1 MATMSADQIR
11 AALSCGRQG
20 CECARSGVKT
30 HCPGPSH
37 HNGDR
42 HPSLGVSE
50 KDGKVLVKCYG
61 GCDQAAVVTALQ
73 ERDLWPRSN
82 DQAPVRGSEPT
93 RIVATYDYHQA
104 DGGLSFQVVRL
115 LPKDFRQRRPTKTGG
130 WEWKAGDR
138 SLLYHLPE
146 LLAADD
152 DRIVLLLEGEKDV
165 DRARSLGL
173 LATTAAGGAAK
184 WSDGNSTWLAGR
196 RVAVIGDNDAAGQ
209 KDVAR
214 KLASLAGV
222 AARVAE
228 VKLAGLPAGGD
239 LSDWFDAGGT
249 PEQLTE
255 LAEAALASAG
265 AMPETRPIPPP
276 ALAAFPSDVLP
287 AAMHGLVT
295 SGSRAMLVPAEFIGV
310 PLLVLAGAVIGNSWE
325 IELKGGWREGPNLYA
340 AIVGD
345 PGAKKTPALKLALRA
360 IHQIQER
367 LHGEYRAAKA
377 GYDEEYALWERTPK
391 KERGAPPETPRFA
404 HVWTS
409 DSTTEAL
416 AEMLSNAKGLV
427 LFRDE
432 LVGWVKSMDAYR
444 SGGKG
449 ADRQHYLSMWS
460 RSPIKIDRKSS
471 PAPII
476 VARPCLSV
484 VGGIQPDVLPD
495 LVENAS
501 RDDGFIDRLLFAYPD
516 IGADRWTDAG
526 VDEAAQAA
534 VERLFSDLYD
544 LAGAEMPSGDVVP
557 RVAHL
562 GPEARA
568 LWRDWYDA
576 NAEEHRDEHL
586 PSSLKGT
593 WAKLPSQLARLTL
606 ILHIGHAV
614 GAGLPVG
621 AVVEERTLA
630 QACTLIEYFKEH
642 ARAALGELKTSRPQL
657 EERVLRGL
665 REHGPSLTGTLHRD
679 VLHSSVKA
687 DRLKATLERLL
698 EDGLV
703 AVKDAPTTGKGG
715 RPGRIWEAVEE
726 AEPSKL
732 VGRKA
737 WGGGRAASFKTQG
750 IG

>member
-1 MATMSADQIR
+1 MSADRIR
-11 AALSCGRQG
+11 AALACGRQG
-20 CECARSGVKT
+20 CECAASGVKT

-37 HNGDR
+37 GNGDR

-61 GCDQAAVVTALQ
+61 GCDQGDVVAELQ
-73 ERDLWPRSN
+73 SRDLWPRKS
-82 DQAPVRGSEPT
+82 DAPRTAEPT
-93 RIVATYDYHQA
+93 RIVATYDYRQA
-104 DGGLSFQVVRL
+104 DGGLNFQVVRL
-115 LPKDFRQRRPTKTGG
+115 LPKDFRQRRPTKAGG

-138 SLLYHLPE
+138 ALIYRLPE
-146 LLAADD
+146 LLAAPDD
-152 DRIVLLLEGEKDV
+152 AIVYLVEGEKDA
-165 DRARSLGL
+165 DRLHGLGL
-173 LATTAAGGAAK
+173 VATTAAGGAAK
-184 WSDGNSTWLAGR
+184 WSDGNAAWLAGR
-196 RVAVIGDNDAAGQ
+196 RVVVVGDNDAAGE

-214 KLASLAGV
+214 KLATLSGV
-222 AARVAE
+222 AARVAV
-228 VKLAGLPAGGD
+228 VKLEGLPPGGD
-239 LSDWFDAGGT
+239 VSDWLDSGGVK
-249 PEQLTE
+249 E
-255 LAEAALASAG
+255 LLVARAEAALLAAPD
-265 AMPETRPIPPP
+265 AAEPRTIPPP
-276 ALAAFPSDVLP
+276 ALSPFPTAVLP
-287 AAMHGLVT
+287 ACMRALVSSGAT
-295 SGSRAMLVPAEFIGV
+295 SMLVPDEFIGV

-367 LHGEYRAAKA
+367 LHAEYRAAKA

-391 KERGAPPETPRFA
+391 KERGAPPEQPRFN

-432 LVGWVKSMDAYR
+432 LVGWVKSMDQYR
-444 SGGKG
+444 SGKG

-484 VGGIQPDVLPD
+484 VGGIQPDILPD
-495 LVENAS
+495 MVENAS

-516 IGADRWTDAG
+516 IGPDRWTDTG

-534 VERLFSDLYD
+534 VERVFSDLYD
-544 LAGAEMPSGDVVP
+544 LTGAEMPSGDIVP
-557 RVAHL
+557 RVARL
-562 GPEARA
+562 GADARQ
-568 LWRDWYDA
+568 LWQRWYDA
-576 NAEEHRDEHL
+576 TSAEHRDEHL

-606 ILHIGHAV
+606 ILHIGYAVDAGRTV
-614 GAGLPVG
+614 GAL
-621 AVVEERTLA
+621 VERGTLEA
-630 QACTLIEYFKEH
+630 ACDLLDYFKDH
-642 ARAALGELKTSRPQL
+642 ARAALGELRTPRPQL

-665 REHGPSLTGTLHRD
+665 REVGPSTTRSLHLD
-679 VLHSSVKA
+679 VLHSAVKY

-698 EDGLV
+698 EEGSVTVTDMP
-703 AVKDAPTTGKGG
+703 KTGKGG
-715 RPGRIWEAVEE
+715 RPGLLWAAVDGEDGRTRKNGSVH
-726 AEPSKL
+726 AETVPFKAQG
-732 VGRKA
+732 VG
-737 WGGGRAASFKTQG
+737 
-750 IG
+750 